1 MTWPEKRMEWRIIKH
16 WFLARNQGRD
26 MLTVCFA
33 LHYDMRR
40 SERNPL
46 PAAPN
51 LFPTMAMTL
60 PTERFQVSLH
70 TPAGPI
76 ATEISVSTGFV
87 PVTSIVPLMRSL
99 GEQAQDLEEQHARQ
113 RGESVSCREGCAAC
127 CRMLVPLSPPEVF
140 TLRASLERLPAEHQT
155 RLQAR
160 VNAAKLRLQEAGLW
174 KDLQA
179 VSESPDS
186 LTDEQLEP
194 LNQAYYA
201 LRLPCPF
208 LEDEHCSIY
217 EHRPAACRE
226 LLVTS
231 PAKFCDDMTDPR
243 IRPLP
248 LSLRIGTAL
257 GLLWADLTHTAPR
270 LVPLPIALDW
280 AFRHEAESRRAWPGT
295 ALFDQALDK
304 LWRYLSHEFERRK
317 SENE

>member
-1 MTWPEKRMEWRIIKH
+1 
-16 WFLARNQGRD
+16 
-26 MLTVCFA
+26 LTVRAA
-33 LHYDMRR
+33 LHYDIGQ
-40 SERNPL
+40 SEKGPDYRQTSDRFDL
-46 PAAPN
+46 M
-51 LFPTMAMTL
+51 TMTL
-60 PTERFQVSLH
+60 PVDRFQVSLQ

-76 ATEISVSTGFV
+76 ATEISVPTGFV

-99 GEQAQDLEEQHARQ
+99 GEQAQVLEEQQAHRSGQ
-113 RGESVSCREGCAAC
+113 SVSCRDGCAAC
-127 CRMLVPLSPPEVF
+127 CRMLVPLSPPEAF
-140 TLRASLERLPAEHQT
+140 TLQASIERLPAEQQQ

-160 VNAAKLRLQEAGLW
+160 LDVAKARLQANGLW
-174 KDLQA
+174 EQLQA
-179 VSESPDS
+179 VSESPAP

-231 PAKFCDDMTDPR
+231 PAKFCDDLTDPR

-257 GLLWADLTHTAPR
+257 GLLWADLTHTAAR

-280 AFRHEAESRRAWPGT
+280 AFRHEAESRRTWPGT
-295 ALFDQALDK
+295 ELLDKALDK